1 MRALSLRAVSATV
14 IAALAVV
21 LVPTAASA
29 ATVGGSSPETAV
41 PLPISDFESSFTAS
55 NVGIDST
62 GTYSESEMPYRNN
75 VAWYSVT
82 PDETTTVFIRV
93 TATSPTNFDNTLEV
107 WTSAGAF
114 IDQSDDDYGRDAALV
129 VTLAAGTEYLIGLGA
144 YYATDSQSA
153 SWTAHGEV
161 TMTFA
166 DQPPSAPGTPSATAG
181 NGSATVSWTAP
192 TDEAGGVTG
201 YRVLCT
207 PDGGSE
213 TTCATLSGEPPT
225 TSTTVTGLT
234 NGTAYTFRVEAT
246 NMIGYGDPSA
256 ASSSVT
262 PQATSTTTLSVDPA
276 SPVSGEEF
284 AVTATVAS
292 GGSSA
297 TGTVDITVDGVTTS
311 GLSLVDGAATVSGL
325 TYDAGDIAVSASYSG
340 SAAVK
345 SSTASRTVT
354 IGKRSQTLTIDALP
368 DGLVYEGD
376 PVTVSASSSEDLPVT
391 LAASGACAL
400 SGDELQLTGV
410 GTCTVSAT
418 QAGTSEVASATAS
431 VDVSVGKRSQALTL
445 GELLATVYGER
456 AAIAATSSVGL
467 DVTLAASGACEIQ
480 GGRLVATDVGDCT
493 VTASQAGDE
502 LTAAATVAR
511 TVTIAKR
518 SQEVTL
524 SALPDLTFGMD
535 PIAVTASSEYDLPT
549 VLAAEG
555 VCEVEDGELVLT
567 GAGDCSVTATAEG
580 DSVTLPGSATATVE
594 VAAPDPDLDLVLE
607 AELGDDAQEAT
618 VSATGEGLLPGS
630 TLILE
635 VHSTPQQIGT
645 AVVADNG
652 TATVT
657 GVLPE
662 LEAGDHELVAIGT
675 WLDGTDARIVTTFT
689 VSEEGVLTTIE
700 DRTLRTELA
709 ATGAEPV
716 GALAIAAAAAILGA
730 GLLLAR
736 RRIVPVEG

>member
-29 ATVGGSSPETAV
+29 ATVGGSTPETAV
-41 PLPISDFESSFTAS
+41 PLPVSDFQSSFSAS
-55 NVGIDST
+55 NSGISST
-62 GTYSESEMPYRNN
+62 ATRSTSTQPYWNN

-82 PDETTTVFIRV
+82 PAETTTIFIR
-93 TATSPTNFDNTLEV
+93 ATSSFDNTLEV
-107 WTSAGAF
+107 WTAAGAF
-114 IDQSDDDYGRDAALV
+114 VEQNDDWYGLDAALT
-129 VTLAAGTEYLIGLGA
+129 VTLTAGTEYVIGLGS
-144 YYATDSQSA
+144 YSSGSTGTATMA
-153 SWTAHGEV
+153 
-161 TMTFA
+161 FA
-166 DQPPSAPGTPSATAG
+166 DSPPSAPGTPSATAG
-181 NGSATVSWTAP
+181 DGSATVSWTAP

-207 PDGGSE
+207 PEGGSE
-213 TTCATLSGEPPT
+213 TTCKTLTGTPPS
-225 TSTTVTGLT
+225 TSTTITGLT

-246 NMIGYGDPSA
+246 NVIGYGEPSS
-256 ASSSVT
+256 ASSAVT

-276 SPVSGEEF
+276 SPVSGEEL

-292 GGSSA
+292 GGSAA

-325 TYDAGDIAVSASYSG
+325 TFDAGDIVVSAAYLG
-340 SAAVK
+340 SAAAK
-345 SSTASRTVT
+345 SSTASATVT
-354 IGKRSQTLTIDALP
+354 VGKRSQTLTIDALP

-410 GTCTVSAT
+410 GTCTVTAT

-431 VDVSVGKRSQALTL
+431 VDVAVGKRSQTLTL

-467 DVTLAASGACEIQ
+467 DVTLAASGACEIE
-480 GGRLVATDVGDCT
+480 GGKVVATDVGDCT

-535 PIAVTASSEYDLPT
+535 PVAVTASSEYDLP
-549 VLAAEG
+549 VALAAEG
-555 VCEVEDGELVLT
+555 VCEIEDGELVLT
-567 GAGDCSVTATAEG
+567 GAGDCTVTATAEG
-580 DSVTLPGSATATVE
+580 DSVTLPGSVTTTVV

-607 AELGDDAQEAT
+607 AELGDDAEEST

-709 ATGAEPV
+709 STGAEPV

-736 RRIVPVEG
+736 RRIVPAEG